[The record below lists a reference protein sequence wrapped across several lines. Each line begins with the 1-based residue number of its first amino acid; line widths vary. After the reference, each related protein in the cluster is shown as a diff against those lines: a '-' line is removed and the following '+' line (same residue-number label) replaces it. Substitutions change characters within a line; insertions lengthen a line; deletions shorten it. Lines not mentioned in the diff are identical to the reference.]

1 MPLERL
7 QKVLAHAGVAS
18 RRACEEL
25 IRQGRVTVDEVVVT
39 EMGVRVDPTR
49 ARIRVDGELI
59 ATQEPRRYLML
70 HKPAGYLS
78 VMDDPRA
85 RSDLGDLVPNEE
97 HLFPVGRLDLN
108 SEGLV
113 LLTNDG
119 ELANLLMHPR
129 YEHPKT
135 YLALVSGKPAEH
147 DLRKLRQ
154 GIDLEEE
161 HTAPAEVELVDGWPR
176 ELQGEWWRKGVVPD
190 AQDAGKPPLVWVRV
204 TLREGKKRQVRRMF
218 SAIGYAVVRLIRVGL
233 GPLRLGRLPP
243 GKSRPL
249 TPAEVHA
256 LRQTVGSGRS
266 RPPMRA
272 ERPPSR
278 PEARAPQGARA
289 RRRPQRPATSDE
301 RPRRG
306 TRPAPT
312 QQPQRPRRR
321 RTP

>member
-25 IRQGRVTVDEVVVT
+25 IRQGRVTIDEVVVT

-70 HKPAGYLS
+70 HKPPGYLS

-85 RSDLGDLVPNEE
+85 RSDLGDLVPDAQ

-119 ELANLLMHPR
+119 ELANQLMHPR

-135 YLALVSGKPAEH
+135 YLALVDGRPAEH

-154 GIDLEEE
+154 GIDLEADR
-161 HTAPAEVELVDGWPR
+161 TAPAEVELVEGWPR
-176 ELQGEWWRKGVVPD
+176 ELQGEWWRKGITPD
-190 AQDAGKPPLVWVRV
+190 AKDASKPPPVWVRV

-218 SAIGYAVVRLIRVGL
+218 SAIGYAVTRLIRVGL

-256 LRQTVGSGRS
+256 LRQTVGGGQA
-266 RPPMRA
+266 RPPA
-272 ERPPSR
+272 R
-278 PEARAPQGARA
+278 PEARTPRGERA
-289 RRRPQRPATSDE
+289 RRRPPRSTTPDE
-301 RPRRG
+301 QPRRG
-306 TRPAPT
+306 ARAPSA

>member
-59 ATQEPRRYLML
+59 ATPEPRRYLML

-78 VMDDPRA
+78 VMEDPRA
-85 RSDLGDLVPNEE
+85 RVDLGDLVPDEE

-119 ELANLLMHPR
+119 ELANQLMHPR

-135 YLALVSGKPAEH
+135 YLALVAGKPAEH

-154 GIDLEEE
+154 GIDLEEGR
-161 HTAPAEVELVDGWPR
+161 TAPAEVELVEGWPR
-176 ELQGEWWRKGVVPD
+176 ELQGEWWRKGTIPG
-190 AQDAGKPPLVWVRV
+190 ANDAGKPPLVWVRV

-218 SAIGYAVVRLIRVGL
+218 SAIGYAVARLIRVGL

-249 TPAEVHA
+249 KPAEVHA
-256 LRQTVGSGRS
+256 LRQTVGGGRA
-266 RPPMRA
+266 RPAVRA
-272 ERPPSR
+272 ERSPSR
-278 PEARAPQGARA
+278 SEARTARDA
-289 RRRPQRPATSDE
+289 RERRRPQQSTTPTD
-301 RPRRG
+301 RPRRR
-306 TRPAPT
+306 TRPALAGH
-312 QQPQRPRRR
+312 PQRSRRR